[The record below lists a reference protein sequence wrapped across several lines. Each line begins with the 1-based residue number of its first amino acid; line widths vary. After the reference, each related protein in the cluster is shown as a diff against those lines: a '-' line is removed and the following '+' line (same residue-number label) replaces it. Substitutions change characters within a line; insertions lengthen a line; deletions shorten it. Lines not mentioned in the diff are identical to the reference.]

1 VTVTLN
7 NIPTETGDFA
17 IVRSALPDDPQE
29 RVFGYTTDRYNI
41 LQPLDAVELFD
52 EKVGEPVETLGMLGK
67 GERLFLTWKL
77 PETEVVKD
85 DVVQWY
91 GFCAIG
97 FDGVLGASL
106 NVVTT
111 RVVCQNTWTAAI
123 AEAMQ
128 EKQSNKGRIYAGKHT
143 SKNMKFKLG
152 EWMNHVQ
159 SNTKKQVELT
169 NSFFKQLTKVPLS
182 NEKEV
187 YRLLFTAY
195 PDPKPLPEDYPAKLR
210 ASKEEKLEMDK
221 KLMAQYRDGIYSDQS
236 YNQKHVLEHH
246 QVKQSEQ
253 LRNHLSRREYHLR
266 LRLQDVSQSNSLHP
280 KQSRLQHQFDP
291 FQKQLPNHAKRVDD
305 FRKNV
310 VQKCYVP
317 FIFSCLVID
326 YTIIIKQLFRFVKG
340 FEILIYKV
348 FYN

>member
-1 VTVTLN
+1 MAHNIFGNRFYGNRQPAWHGLGTVSEKDQTGVEALTALGGGYWIEKRPVTVTLN

-52 EKVGEPVETLGMLGK
+52 EKVAEPVETLGMLGK
-67 GERLFLTWKL
+67 GERLFLTWKM

-97 FDGVLGASL
+97 FDGVMGASL

-128 EKQSNKGRIYAGKHT
+128 EKKSNKGRIYAGKHT
-143 SKNMKFKLG
+143 SKNMKFELG
-152 EWMNHVQ
+152 EWMNHIQ
-159 SNTKKQVELT
+159 SSAKKQVELT
-169 NSFFKQLTKVPLS
+169 NSFFNQLTKVPLTE
-182 NEKEV
+182 EKEV

-195 PDPKPLPEDYPAKLR
+195 PDPKPLPEDYPVKLR

-221 KLMAQYRDGIYSDQS
+221 KLMTQYREGISSLFFGQGTSITQDYWGLFNATTEYFNYGQMEKKPANLSIMMGQRATRM
-236 YNQKHVLEHH
+236 NQMAEVL
-246 QVKQSEQ
+246 
-253 LRNHLSRREYHLR
+253 L
-266 LRLQDVSQSNSLHP
+266 
-280 KQSRLQHQFDP
+280 
-291 FQKQLPNHAKRVDD
+291 
-305 FRKNV
+305 
-310 VQKCYVP
+310 
-317 FIFSCLVID
+317 ID
-326 YTIIIKQLFRFVKG
+326 MNG
-340 FEILIYKV
+340 
-348 FYN
+348 

>member
-1 VTVTLN
+1 MAHNIFGNRFYGHREPAWHGLGVVSENEQNGVESLTSLGGGCWIEKRPVMVTLN
-7 NIPTETGDFA
+7 NVPTETGDFA

-41 LQPLDAVELFD
+41 LQPLEAVELFD

-77 PETEVVKD
+77 PDTEVVKD

-97 FDGVLGASL
+97 FDGVMGASL

-128 EKQSNKGRIYAGKHT
+128 EKKSNKGRIYAGKHT
-143 SKNMKFKLG
+143 SKNMKFELG

-159 SNTKKQVELT
+159 SSTKKQVELT
-169 NSFFKQLTKVPLS
+169 NSFFKQLTKVPLTE
-182 NEKEV
+182 EKDV

-195 PDPKPLPEDYPAKLR
+195 PDPKPLPEDYPSKLR
-210 ASKEEKLEMDK
+210 ASKEEKLETEK
-221 KLMAQYRDGIYSDQS
+221 KLMTQYRDGIY
-236 YNQKHVLEHH
+236 
-246 QVKQSEQ
+246 
-253 LRNHLSRREYHLR
+253 
-266 LRLQDVSQSNSLHP
+266 
-280 KQSRLQHQFDP
+280 
-291 FQKQLPNHAKRVDD
+291 
-305 FRKNV
+305 
-310 VQKCYVP
+310 
-317 FIFSCLVID
+317 
-326 YTIIIKQLFRFVKG
+326 QLFSGQGTAITNDYWGLFNSTTEYFNYVS
-340 FEILIYKV
+340 
-348 FYN
+348 